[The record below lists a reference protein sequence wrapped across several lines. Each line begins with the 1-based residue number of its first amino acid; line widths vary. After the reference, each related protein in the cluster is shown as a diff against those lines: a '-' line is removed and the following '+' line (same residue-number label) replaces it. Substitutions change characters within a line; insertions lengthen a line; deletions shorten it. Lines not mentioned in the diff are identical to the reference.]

1 MTPAEILK
9 HIRNI
14 PDFPKQGIM
23 FKDITTA
30 LKEPEVFQSII
41 DNMYE
46 QIKGLDIDDIAAIES
61 RGYLFGAPLACKMG
75 KGLVLIRKSG
85 KLPAEVVR
93 QEYSLEY
100 GTDALE
106 MHKDAVEKGKKVLLV
121 DDLLATGGTVRA
133 AVRLVEQV
141 GAEAVGALF
150 LLELQQ
156 LSSAANLPIPV
167 YSLIRC

>member
-1 MTPAEILK
+1 MLK
-9 HIRNI
+9 
-14 PDFPKQGIM
+14 
-23 FKDITTA
+23 
-30 LKEPEVFQSII
+30 
-41 DNMYE
+41 
-46 QIKGLDIDDIAAIES
+46 
-61 RGYLFGAPLACKMG
+61 
-75 KGLVLIRKSG
+75 
-85 KLPAEVVR
+85 
-93 QEYSLEY
+93 EYSLEY